1 MSPNDLKGIS
11 DEGLR
16 ELARDAYAR
25 IGMHWC
31 EYPSDSYLE
40 KQRNIIA
47 MVKEE
52 FTRREV

>member
-1 MSPNDLKGIS
+1 MSPNDLKQLS
-11 DEGLR
+11 DDGLR
-16 ELARDAYAR
+16 ELARDAYTR

-52 FTRREV
+52 FTRRRV